1 MDVPLDDNCITN
13 TCIHCH
19 VFLDHIW
26 SKKKLV
32 QGLENNRQEWS
43 IKVEQ
48 DHVVM
53 SRGIE
58 DRKVMA
64 IIATW

>member
-1 MDVPLDDNCITN
+1 
-13 TCIHCH
+13 

-48 DHVVM
+48 DHMVM